1 MPHYLLYRW
10 GGCVNCPNIQGIP
23 YKQIPLKMV
32 GDYWGLNAQSVT
44 MQNTETIVIFKMSSE
59 VIKFPTI
66 GTASFSQIPYI

>member
-10 GGCVNCPNIQGIP
+10 GYVNCPNIQGIP

-32 GDYWGLNAQSVT
+32 GDYWGLSAQSVT

-66 GTASFSQIPYI
+66 GAASFSQIPYI